1 MTNPTT
7 VILADDHALVRET
20 LANWL
25 NGQPDISVV
34 GVCANSEEA
43 VTVASRQQPEVAIL
57 DIDMPG
63 QSPFEAA
70 KLIRAQSPATRFI
83 FLSAFFNDQFIQ
95 QALDVGA
102 AGYLTKG
109 ETSEAVAQGIRD
121 VRMGKVCFSPE
132 VLSRLVIDPSGVK
145 LANEPCTR
153 MATLTSREQELLRFM
168 ARAMSRN
175 DIAEAMHISVHTVD
189 RHTANL
195 MQKLSIHSR
204 AGLCRYAIREGLAG
218 V

>member
-1 MTNPTT
+1 MIRPTT
-7 VILADDHALVRET
+7 VILADDHALIRDT
-20 LANWL
+20 LAEWL
-25 NGQPDISVV
+25 RALPYMRVAA
-34 GVCANSEEA
+34 VCANGREA
-43 VTVASRQQPEVAIL
+43 VSAAARLKPDIVLL

-70 KLIRAQSPATRFI
+70 KLIQAGSPETRI
-83 FLSAFFNDQFIQ
+83 LFLSAFFNDRFIQ
-95 QALDVGA
+95 EALAVRA

-109 ETSEAVAQGIRD
+109 ESPETVAKAIRD
-121 VRMGKVCFSPE
+121 VREGRVYFSPE
-132 VLSRLVIDPSGVK
+132 VLTRVVIDPTGVK
-145 LANEPCTR
+145 LAEQARTR
-153 MATLTSREQELLRFM
+153 MDTLTAREVEILRYL

-175 DIAEAMHISVHTVD
+175 EIAEAMHISVHTVD

-204 AGLCRYAIREGLAG
+204 SGLCRYALQEGLAG